1 MAQPLNQDVQREP
14 VVTTDSGLM
23 ACLEAVKR
31 EDEGSKIDESK
42 TDEDKT
48 STAAAA
54 G

>member
-1 MAQPLNQDVQREP
+1 
-14 VVTTDSGLM
+14 M

-54 G
+54 ESSKEEEGKTFDTEIEEL